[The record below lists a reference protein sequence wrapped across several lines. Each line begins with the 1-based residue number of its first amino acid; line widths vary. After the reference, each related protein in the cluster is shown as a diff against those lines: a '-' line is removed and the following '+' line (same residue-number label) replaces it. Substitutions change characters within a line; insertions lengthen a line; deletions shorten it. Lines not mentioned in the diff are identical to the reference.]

1 MLIFWKF
8 SRLYGTYGYN
18 TLVQATSVLL
28 IYFLPPA
35 NEVCEGIVFTR
46 VCLSTGGTCMAGE
59 ACMFGRGHAWQG
71 CAWQGACMEGGVHG
85 RGHGMHAPPKQIP

>member
-18 TLVQATSVLL
+18 TLVQATTVLL

-46 VCLSTGGTCMAGE
+46 VCLSTGGGACMAGE
-59 ACMFGRGHAWQG
+59 ACMCGRGGHAWQRV
-71 CAWQGACMEGGVHG
+71 CMAG
-85 RGHGMHAPPKQIP
+85 GMHG